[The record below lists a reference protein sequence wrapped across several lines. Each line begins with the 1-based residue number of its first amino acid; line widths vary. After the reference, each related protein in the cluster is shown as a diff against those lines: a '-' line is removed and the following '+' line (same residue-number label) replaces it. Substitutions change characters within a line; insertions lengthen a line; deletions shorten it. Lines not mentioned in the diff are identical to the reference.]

1 MLCQAALCLLAG
13 AGAAAA
19 GTEGARTL
27 DAVRKR
33 GHLACGVPAS
43 AAPGFAV
50 ADDKGQ
56 WDGLYVEFCHAM
68 AAGVLGS
75 KDAVRF
81 IPLTAGERTEALSS
95 GTVDVLLPPV
105 AWTLSRDAELGL
117 LYAGV
122 LFYDGQ
128 GFLVRRGDAV
138 TSVLELSGS
147 SICVLSNTTA
157 EQGVADFFKAR
168 QMKYQLVVSERWP
181 ELVKSYAGGGCTLLT
196 GDVSLLAHE
205 RSRLGR
211 PAEHLL
217 LPELITK
224 EPLGPVVREGD
235 DQWFRIARWTL
246 MALVSAEELGVSSAN
261 ADQMRASQFQDVR
274 RLLGADQSLG
284 QALGLAEDWVHRMVK
299 QTGNYGEMFERNL
312 GAKSPLRLERGLNAL
327 WSKGGLMYAAPFR

>member
-1 MLCQAALCLLAG
+1 
-13 AGAAAA
+13 
-19 GTEGARTL
+19 
-27 DAVRKR
+27 
-33 GHLACGVPAS
+33 
-43 AAPGFAV
+43 
-50 ADDKGQ
+50 
-56 WDGLYVEFCHAM
+56 
-68 AAGVLGS
+68 
-75 KDAVRF
+75 
-81 IPLTAGERTEALSS
+81 
-95 GTVDVLLPPV
+95 
-105 AWTLSRDAELGL
+105 
-117 LYAGV
+117 
-122 LFYDGQ
+122 
-128 GFLVRRGDAV
+128 
-138 TSVLELSGS
+138 
-147 SICVLSNTTA
+147 
-157 EQGVADFFKAR
+157 
-168 QMKYQLVVSERWP
+168 
-181 ELVKSYAGGGCTLLT
+181 VKSYAGGGCTLLT